1 MNDVRKITVGKIL
14 HRVVCILLIAYI
26 LAPLVVL
33 DVASFSQESVLS
45 IPPKAYSLQW
55 YEAFFTNKG
64 LMSAFKNS
72 LLLALSSAF
81 CALILGSVTAYA
93 VDRSPKRDFMLS
105 FFVSPLT
112 IPAIITGLAML
123 QIYSALGVDRNFL
136 VLLSGHVVITT
147 PYVVRTVAASLYRF
161 NITLEEAA
169 QTLGASKVV
178 TFLKITLPILKPS
191 LISSGC
197 FAFIS
202 SFGNMSVSMF
212 LTTAR
217 YTTLP
222 IRVYGYAE
230 NSPDP
235 TIAAISTV
243 ILLFTIVMMMVI
255 EKTTGIEKIRG

>member
-1 MNDVRKITVGKIL
+1 MEDNRYSVGTVV
-14 HRVVCILLIAYI
+14 HRVVCVLILIYI
-26 LAPLVVL
+26 VAPIVVL
-33 DVASFSQESVLS
+33 AVASFSQESVLTF
-45 IPPKAYSLQW
+45 PPKAYSFQW
-55 YEAFFTNKG
+55 YKAFFSNRG

-72 LLLALSSAF
+72 LMLAFSSAF
-81 CALILGSVTAYA
+81 CALALGSVTAYA
-93 VDRSPKRDFMLS
+93 VDRSSKRDFLLS
-105 FFVSPLT
+105 LFVSPLT
-112 IPAIITGLAML
+112 IPAIITGLAL
-123 QIYSALGVDRNFL
+123 LLIYSSIGVERNFA
-136 VLLSGHVVITT
+136 VLLSGHVIITT

-161 NITLEEAA
+161 NISLEEAA
-169 QTLGASKVV
+169 QTLGANKVT
-178 TFLKITLPILKPS
+178 TFLQITIPILKPA

-197 FAFIS
+197 FAFIA

-243 ILLFTIVMMMVI
+243 ILMFTIVMMIGI
-255 EKTTGIEKIRG
+255 EKTSGSDV